1 MEKILNSSIPEF
13 SVVLPIHNQEDIIT
27 RVLEGIIYSFRINC
41 KKKINYNG
49 NLKKIKC
56 KKI

>member
-41 KKKINYNG
+41 KKKSI
-49 NLKKIKC
+49 IME
-56 KKI
+56 I